1 MNILMILSSPDK
13 TGLTTHTLDLSSA
26 LVQLQHKVTV
36 LTCVDAV
43 LNKEQV
49 HFLRQFKQNGVN
61 VIVKTRKNSKLSKL
75 LVTAA
80 FLKEIITHRWDV
92 IHVQSPYYSFM
103 PWILHRKFVSTLHVN
118 DLIPCFYYKNATH
131 LIAISKETKKFAK
144 DIFGYSDDDITI
156 VNHGVSLRFASELT
170 EEESVKEKLNYNIPT
185 DKILIGLVASIEK
198 RKGHDILLEAIYN
211 LPESVKSRIHVI
223 LVGSSK
229 DGRTD
234 GWLKDLV
241 DKYGENRVTCVP
253 YQDPAIFYKLFDI
266 FVLPSRLEGFPLV
279 VIEAMLSNCCVIRS
293 NTEGASEQIISEI
306 DGFIFENE
314 NINQLTGIL
323 KQVIIDDSLRR
334 KIAKAG
340 KIKALSLFTNET
352 MAKNT
357 VKVYNKIINKYQYI
371 NYPCR

>member
-80 FLKEIITHRWDV
+80 FLKEIVTHRWDV

-103 PWILHRKFVSTLHVN
+103 PWILHKKFVSTLHVN

-144 DIFGYSDDDITI
+144 DIFGYSYDDITI

-229 DGRTD
+229 DGKTNS
-234 GWLKDLV
+234 WLQGLI
-241 DKYGENRVTCVP
+241 DKYGESRVTCVP

-266 FVLPSRLEGFPLV
+266 FVLPSRLEGFGLV
-279 VIEAMLSNCCVIRS
+279 VVEAMLSNCCVIRS
-293 NTEGASEQIISEI
+293 NTEGASEQIISGI

-323 KQVIIDDSLRR
+323 KQVIIDDFLRK

-357 VKVYNKIINKYQYI
+357 IKVYNKIINK
-371 NYPCR
+371 

>member
-1 MNILMILSSPDK
+1 MILSSPDK

-26 LVQLQHKVTV
+26 LVQLKHQVTV

-49 HFLRQFKQNGVN
+49 YFLEQFKQNGVN
-61 VIVKTRKNSKLSKL
+61 VIVKTRKNNKFSKL
-75 LVTAA
+75 LVTTS
-80 FLKEIITHRWDV
+80 FLKEIVTHRWDV

-118 DLIPCFYYKNATH
+118 DLVPCFYYKNATH
-131 LIAISKETKKFAK
+131 LIAISKETKQYAK

-156 VNHGVSLRFASELT
+156 INHGVSLRFASELS
-170 EEESVKEKLNYNIPT
+170 EEESAKEKLKYNIPT

-211 LPESVKSRIHVI
+211 LPESVKNRIHVI

-229 DGRTD
+229 DGRTND
-234 GWLKDLV
+234 WLRGIINM
-241 DKYGENRVTCVP
+241 YGEGRVTCLP

-266 FVLPSRLEGFPLV
+266 FILPSRLEGFPLV
-279 VIEAMLSNCCVIRS
+279 ILEALLSNCCVIRS
-293 NTEGASEQIISEI
+293 NTEGASEQIISGK

-314 NINQLTGIL
+314 NINQLTDIL
-323 KQVIIDDSLRR
+323 KKVITDDTLR
-334 KIAKAG
+334 KNVTKAG

-357 VKVYNKIINKYQYI
+357 IKVYNKIINK
-371 NYPCR
+371 